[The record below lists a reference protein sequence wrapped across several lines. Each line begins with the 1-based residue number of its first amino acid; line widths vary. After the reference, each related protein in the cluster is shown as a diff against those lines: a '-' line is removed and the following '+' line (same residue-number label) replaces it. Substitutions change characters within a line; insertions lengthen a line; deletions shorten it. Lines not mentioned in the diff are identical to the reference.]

1 MIRAFIESLL
11 GEMGRA
17 LAGFYEQNSLLING
31 IILLYALSVYLAHLG
46 FQAVYMQIVSELKIE
61 KEMGKEKL
69 TALLQRTEL
78 DWQKL
83 QKVHWFPFIALS
95 GKIIIHYKSKAT
107 LQKIFTTSN
116 LLALVGAMHEETVN
130 KKK

>member
-11 GEMGRA
+11 GEFGRM
-17 LAGFYEQNSLLING
+17 LAGFYEKNSLLING
-31 IILLYALSVYLAHLG
+31 IILLYGLSVYLAHLG

-61 KEMGKEKL
+61 KKIGKEKL
-69 TALLQRTEL
+69 ITLLKNSEL

-83 QKVHWFPFIALS
+83 QKVHWFPFIALP
-95 GKIIIHYKSKAT
+95 GKIVIHYKSKAT
-107 LQKIFTTSN
+107 LKKMFTTSN
-116 LLALVGAMHEETVN
+116 LAALISTMNEEAAN

>member
-11 GEMGRA
+11 GEFGRM
-17 LAGFYEQNSLLING
+17 LAGFYEKNSLLING
-31 IILLYALSVYLAHLG
+31 IILLYGLSVYLAHLG

-61 KEMGKEKL
+61 KKIGKEKL
-69 TALLQRTEL
+69 ITLLQNSEL

-83 QKVHWFPFIALS
+83 QKVHWFPFIALP
-95 GKIIIHYKSKAT
+95 GKIVIHYKSKAT
-107 LQKIFTTSN
+107 LQKMFTPSN
-116 LLALVGAMHEETVN
+116 LAALISAMNEEAVN